1 MAHLQLIYLLK
12 HGDFPV
18 RFFVC
23 LPEGIGYESPFMA
36 QSPQTL
42 GLSENMVYSQ
52 L

>member
-23 LPEGIGYESPFMA
+23 LPEGIGYEPPFMA
-36 QSPQTL
+36 QNIPANI
-42 GLSENMVYSQ
+42 GFV
-52 L
+52 